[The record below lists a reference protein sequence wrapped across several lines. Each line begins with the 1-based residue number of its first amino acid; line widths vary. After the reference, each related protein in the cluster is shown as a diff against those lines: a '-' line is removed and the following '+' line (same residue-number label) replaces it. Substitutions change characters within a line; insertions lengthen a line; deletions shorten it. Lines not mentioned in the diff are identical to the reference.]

1 MRISGITIPDEKH
14 LSYALTEVFGI
25 GLSRSKDILDEL
37 SIEHTTKAA
46 DLSTDQENA
55 IREKVESFTIEGEL
69 KRQVS
74 ANIKRL
80 KDIDSY
86 RGSLLT
92 LCDEKGNAVMAA
104 SSGALGF
111 KGSRKS
117 TPFAAA
123 KVGEIIG
130 EKAQQ
135 MGMKEAEVTIRGVGA
150 GRESAL
156 RAFAGKGIGI
166 NKITDRTPVPFNGPR
181 APKARRV

>member
-1 MRISGITIPDEKH
+1 MGKKRIMKKSGGSDVAGTSSALNRIPKKK
-14 LSYALTEVFGI
+14 LAAGKLN
-25 GLSRSKDILDEL
+25 ILA
-37 SIEHTTKAA
+37 TFNNT
-46 DLSTDQENA
+46 
-55 IREKVESFTIEGEL
+55 
-69 KRQVS
+69 
-74 ANIKRL
+74 
-80 KDIDSY
+80 
-86 RGSLLT
+86 LLT
-92 LCDEKGNAVMAA
+92 LCDSKGNAVMSA

-135 MGMKEAEVTIRGVGA
+135 MGMKDADVVVRGVGA

-166 NKITDRTPVPFNGPR
+166 TKITDATPVPFNGPR
-181 APKARRV
+181 APKPRRI

>member
-1 MRISGITIPDEKH
+1 MGKKRIMKKSGGSDVAGTSRALNRIPKRK
-14 LSYALTEVFGI
+14 LANGRLN
-25 GLSRSKDILDEL
+25 ILATFNNTL
-37 SIEHTTKAA
+37 
-46 DLSTDQENA
+46 
-55 IREKVESFTIEGEL
+55 V
-69 KRQVS
+69 
-74 ANIKRL
+74 
-80 KDIDSY
+80 
-86 RGSLLT
+86 T
-92 LCDEKGNAVMAA
+92 LCDDKGNSVMAA

-135 MGMKEAEVTIRGVGA
+135 MGMKEAEVVVRGVGA

-166 NKITDRTPVPFNGPR
+166 TRISDKTPVPHNGPK
-181 APKARRV
+181 APKPRRV

>member
-1 MRISGITIPDEKH
+1 MGKKRTINKGGGSDVAGSSRALNRIPKRKLATGK
-14 LSYALTEVFGI
+14 LN
-25 GLSRSKDILDEL
+25 ILATFNNTL
-37 SIEHTTKAA
+37 
-46 DLSTDQENA
+46 
-55 IREKVESFTIEGEL
+55 V
-69 KRQVS
+69 
-74 ANIKRL
+74 
-80 KDIDSY
+80 
-86 RGSLLT
+86 T
-92 LCDEKGNAVMAA
+92 LCDSKGNAVMSA

-135 MGMKEAEVTIRGVGA
+135 MGMKDAEVVVRGVGA

-166 NKITDRTPVPFNGPR
+166 IKIVDMTPVPFNGPR
-181 APKARRV
+181 APKPRRI